1 MIANKYLLNM
11 KRFAYFMN
19 PMNACQSKYFS
30 NLTDFIPSIISKLF
44 KNNNSKLKIHKI
56 SIKVL
61 DNGEVIEGYFIVF
74 PKFIEYSI
82 GQETFIMERIIWA
95 VDIAKKLGVD
105 ILGLGAHASILC
117 DKGYTALRKL
127 PIPITSGSSYVS
139 WSVFEAI
146 FRVARTKNIDLS
158 KCCVAIKDAT
168 TAIGSLCARKLSSV
182 VPKIILYSNDEIKL
196 MRLKE
201 DIVYLNSSEVTA
213 VSNPHQVEN
222 TASIVIKI
230 DAGSYPL
237 IKFKDLNL
245 DITPSLTKI
254 PYSVESRFS
263 IGLPKNIIPVS
274 LAETILLTIEDKMA
288 DYSFGD
294 NVNLDKI
301 DEIADIAA
309 RHGFEIWLPQ
319 TPAL

>member
-1 MIANKYLLNM
+1 MC
-11 KRFAYFMN
+11 RFAYFIN
-19 PMNACQSKYFS
+19 PMDVYQSKYFS
-30 NLTDFIPSIISKLF
+30 DLTDFIPSIFSKLF
-44 KNNNSKLKIHKI
+44 KNTNSKLKIYKI

-61 DNGEVIEGYFIVF
+61 DNGRKLEGYFIVF

-82 GQETFIMERIIWA
+82 GQETFIMERVICA

-105 ILGLGAHASILC
+105 ILGLGSHASILC

-127 PIPITSGSSYVS
+127 PIPITSGSTYVS
-139 WSVFEAI
+139 WSLFEAI

-158 KCCVAIKDAT
+158 KCCIAIKGAT
-168 TAIGSLCARKLSSV
+168 TAIGSLCARKLSLV

-201 DIVYLNSSEVTA
+201 DIIHLNQIEVMT
-213 VSNPHQVEN
+213 VTNLHQAEN
-222 TASIVIKI
+222 TANIVIKI
-230 DAGSYPL
+230 DPGTYPL

-245 DITPSLTKI
+245 DITPNLIKI
-254 PYSVESRFS
+254 PYFVESRFS

-274 LAETILLTIEDKMA
+274 LAETILLTIEDKMS

-301 DEIADIAA
+301 DEIADIAT
-309 RHGFEIWLPQ
+309 RHSFEIWLPQ
-319 TPAL
+319 TQAL

>member
-1 MIANKYLLNM
+1 M
-11 KRFAYFMN
+11 KKFAYFIN
-19 PMNACQSKYFS
+19 PMDACQSKYFS
-30 NLTDFIPSIISKLF
+30 NLADFIPSIIGKFF
-44 KNNNSKLKIHKI
+44 KYSDSKLKIHKI

-61 DNGEVIEGYFIVF
+61 GNRQDLEGYFIVF

-82 GQETFIMERIIWA
+82 GQETFIMERIIRA

-105 ILGLGAHASILC
+105 ILGLGAQASILC

-127 PIPITSGSSYVS
+127 PIPITSGSAYFS
-139 WSVFEAI
+139 WAIFEAI
-146 FRVARTKNIDLS
+146 FRMARTRNIDLN

-168 TAIGSLCARKLSSV
+168 TAIGSLCARKLSLV

-196 MRLKE
+196 MRLRE
-201 DIVYLNSSEVTA
+201 DINHLNPIEVTTVA
-213 VSNPHQVEN
+213 NQPRAED

-230 DAGSYPL
+230 NAGSYPL

-245 DITPSLTKI
+245 DVTPGLIRI
-254 PYSVESRFS
+254 PYFVESRFS

-274 LAETILLTIEDKMA
+274 LAETILLTIEDKMF

-319 TPAL
+319 AAAL